1 MGKSSKVRS
10 KMADLS
16 ISLGLL
22 LVVAAAHV
30 QAWKP
35 TCWADEVA
43 CKDASPNDHWVC
55 IPPHWVC
62 DGYENCASGSDEE
75 NCPSGGNGGS
85 GNGGSGSGGSESG
98 GSGSSD
104 GECGQRHFGDHF
116 VAHPD
121 SEGYIVGGSNA
132 QRGSLPWQVS
142 LQSWGH
148 FCGGTIIG
156 KRWILTAAHC
166 FTRGSN
172 GVKVVA
178 GEHNLRYS
186 EGSEQKIYV
195 ERHFTH
201 PSYGSRSQKNDITLL
216 KLSTDLRFDSYTQ
229 PACLPKLADENHDY
243 APGTNVIVSG
253 WGSTRANYA
262 ARSSPSV
269 LQEVSVPLISDATC
283 KKSKYYG
290 SQISYSMFCAGKLGV
305 GGVDSCQGDSGG
317 PVVKMVNGKWTVL
330 GVVSWGYGCA
340 RPDKPGVYTR
350 VARFDKWIQDTMKYN

>member
-1 MGKSSKVRS
+1 MGIARNRK
-10 KMADLS
+10 KMAALS
-16 ISLGLL
+16 VSLGLIL
-22 LVVAAAHV
+22 TIAAAHV
-30 QAWKP
+30 QAWEP
-35 TCWADEVA
+35 TCFGSEVA
-43 CKDASPNDHWVC
+43 CKGATPSDYVQC
-55 IPPHWVC
+55 VPPLWVC
-62 DGYENCASGSDEE
+62 DGYENCNSGSDEE
-75 NCPSGGNGGS
+75 NCDTNGG
-85 GNGGSGSGGSESG
+85 GDNGSNDEK
-98 GSGSSD
+98 
-104 GECGQRHFGDHF
+104 CGQRFFGDQF
-116 VAHPD
+116 AAHPE

-142 LQSWGH
+142 IQTWYH

-166 FTRGSN
+166 FSYGSN
-172 GVKVVA
+172 GVKIVA

-195 ERHFTH
+195 QKHFTH
-201 PSYGSRSQKNDITLL
+201 PQYGSRSQKNDITLL
-216 KLSTDLRFDSYTQ
+216 KLSQDLRFDSYTQ
-229 PACLPKLADENHDY
+229 PACLPKLANENHDY

-262 ARSSPSV
+262 SRSSPSV
-269 LQEVSVPLISDATC
+269 LQEVTVPLISDSTC

-290 SQISYSMFCAGKLGV
+290 SQISYSMFCAGNLGV

-330 GVVSWGYGCA
+330 GIVSWGYGCA

>member
-98 GSGSSD
+98 GS
-104 GECGQRHFGDHF
+104 
-116 VAHPD
+116 
-121 SEGYIVGGSNA
+121 NA

-178 GEHNLRYS
+178 GEHNLRYT

-330 GVVSWGYGCA
+330 GVVSWGY
-340 RPDKPGVYTR
+340 
-350 VARFDKWIQDTMKYN
+350 